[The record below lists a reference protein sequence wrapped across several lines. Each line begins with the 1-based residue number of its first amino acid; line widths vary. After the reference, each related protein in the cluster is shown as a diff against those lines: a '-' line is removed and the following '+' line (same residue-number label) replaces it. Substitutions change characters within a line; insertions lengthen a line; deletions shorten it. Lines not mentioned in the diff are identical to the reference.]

1 MASLEESLGKFQPVS
16 LSEMDKVKLMMR
28 TETKYVFDA
37 TMLPEV
43 LDELAGTY
51 RVLEIE
57 GVRRNPYNTVY
68 FDTDNLKFYTEHH
81 NGKLNRQKIRIRT
94 YVNSDISF
102 IEIKTK
108 NNKGRMIKK
117 RVEKEDAT
125 WNLSE
130 KACEFIRKHV
140 DIDTNSISVSLWNG
154 YKRITLVDLK
164 NKERVTID
172 LDLEFNDNDKKA
184 QISEVIIAEV
194 KQKKYNVNSFFIQKM
209 RDLHIRPM
217 RMSKYCIGAVLL
229 KDWIKSNQFKDGLK
243 YNKFK
248 VKILTI
254 NKIKHGRIS
263 N

>member
-16 LSEMDKVKLMMR
+16 LSEMDKVKLMRR

-43 LDELAGTY
+43 LDGLAGTY

-94 YVNSDISF
+94 YVNSAISF

-117 RVEKEDAT
+117 RVKKEDAT
-125 WNLSE
+125 SNLSE

-140 DIDTNSISVSLWNG
+140 DI
-154 YKRITLVDLK
+154 
-164 NKERVTID
+164 
-172 LDLEFNDNDKKA
+172 
-184 QISEVIIAEV
+184 
-194 KQKKYNVNSFFIQKM
+194 
-209 RDLHIRPM
+209 
-217 RMSKYCIGAVLL
+217 
-229 KDWIKSNQFKDGLK
+229 
-243 YNKFK
+243 
-248 VKILTI
+248 
-254 NKIKHGRIS
+254 GR
-263 N
+263 